1 LQALLQG
8 IELVRRELLGVLA
21 KHGVRRIDAEGKLFD
36 PAAHEAMT
44 QIVDESVPAGTVIQV
59 LEEGY
64 QLRDR
69 MLRPA
74 RVVVSRRSEAAAA
87 RPTAEPDPSED
98 E

>member
-1 LQALLQG
+1 
-8 IELVRRELLGVLA
+8 
-21 KHGVRRIDAEGKLFD
+21 
-36 PAAHEAMT
+36 
-44 QIVDESVPAGTVIQV
+44 VPVGTVVQV

-74 RVVVSRRSEAAAA
+74 RVVVSKQSEAAAGW
-87 RPTAEPDPSED
+87 PTEPDPSKD